1 MTGHTVDQTRQL
13 IEWLDRTDIALLEL
27 SGPGQSVRLRRHG
40 AGFESATSAPEPAA
54 AAEAPPETTTVVR
67 AHSVGLVLHAHPLR
81 EDALVRVGQQVSAGQ
96 TVALLK
102 IGAVLLPV
110 PAPRAGV
117 VARIVAASHGV
128 VGFGD
133 PLVELE

>member
-1 MTGHTVDQTRQL
+1 MTEQTIDQARQL
-13 IEWLDRTDIALLEL
+13 AEWLSGTDIALLEL
-27 SGPGQSVRLRRHG
+27 SGPGKLIRLRRDG
-40 AGFESATSAPEPAA
+40 AGYSAHAAPQPPVANVVQESSRTLI
-54 AAEAPPETTTVVR
+54 R
-67 AHSVGLVLHAHPLR
+67 AGSVGIVLHSHPLR
-81 EDALVRVGQQVSAGQ
+81 ENTLVRVGQQVSAGQ

-102 IGAVLLPV
+102 IGNILLAV

-117 VARIVAASHGV
+117 ISRVVAPNESI